1 MVIGL
6 NGRLKSGK
14 DTTFQIIQEL
24 YPHAERVSFADKL
37 KDSAAASLNMSRDS
51 LEKLKNIEDIQ
62 LGLIFPASEEY
73 DEIFNEMIEWSMTI
87 REYLQRYG
95 TESHRDV
102 FGTDFWVDQA
112 LPLDINH
119 FDRLIVVTDVRFPN
133 EVQRVKDVGGTMWK
147 VERETA
153 TAFGAHPSEQDLD
166 SYINVFVDNTGT
178 LDDLRAQVKQLLDR
192 TMVPC

>member
-62 LGLIFPASEEY
+62 LGLIFPATEEY

-102 FGTDFWVDQA
+102 FGENFWIDQA
-112 LPLDINH
+112 LPLDVNH
-119 FDRLIVVTDVRFPN
+119 FDRLLVVTDVRFPN

-147 VERETA
+147 IERETE
-153 TAFGAHPSEQDLD
+153 TLFSAHPSEQDLD

-178 LDDLRAQVKQLLDR
+178 LDDLRTQVKQLLDR